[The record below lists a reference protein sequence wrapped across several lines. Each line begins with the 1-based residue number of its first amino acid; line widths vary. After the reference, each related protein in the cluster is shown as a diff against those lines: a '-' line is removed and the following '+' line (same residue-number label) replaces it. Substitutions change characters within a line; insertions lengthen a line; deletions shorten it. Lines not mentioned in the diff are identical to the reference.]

1 MDINKEPIKSMCPAL
16 SESWDLEGTKEA
28 ANRVVWVEP
37 QEPREDWSGGSSGL
51 QQRSGGIRH
60 GSGEEGFELDTEEE
74 LETWSEL
81 RERADVLA
89 AGISI

>member
-1 MDINKEPIKSMCPAL
+1 MVDINKESIKSLCPPL
-16 SESWDLEGTKEA
+16 SESWDLEGTEETA
-28 ANRVVWVEP
+28 EWSGWS
-37 QEPREDWSGGSSGL
+37 QEPHGDWSGGRWF
-51 QQRSGGIRH
+51 RSGGIRH
-60 GSGEEGFELDTEEE
+60 GSGEEELELDTVEE

>member
-1 MDINKEPIKSMCPAL
+1 M
-16 SESWDLEGTKEA
+16 
-28 ANRVVWVEP
+28 VVDSLAV
-37 QEPREDWSGGSSGL
+37 QVR
-51 QQRSGGIRH
+51 RAC
-60 GSGEEGFELDTEEE
+60 GEEELELDTGEE